1 MPNDEISELVMF
13 DPDRMDGV
21 PVPATG
27 TPFLMLKAL
36 EEANCETCEG
46 SGKIKDGHVDCPTC
60 DGSGKAAKSDSA
72 ESDQIEEEVTDEA
85 AKSIAVGFCGE
96 DTCQAC
102 KERFGPMHEELL
114 SKAKL
119 KAKARRALADSD
131 FALPEKR
138 EYPIH
143 DENHARAAL
152 SMLHNAS
159 PAEQKKIRAAV
170 RRRYPNIAQ
179 AKKSPGVPDFATQT
193 PVENGEFKDTG
204 TSGGGGL
211 MTSGVERSH
220 EDPSYSLGGQSS
232 YAIPA
237 EGKAYAPDPNPP
249 APGRQNRPSG
259 AEASPTAKAT
269 ANVITSLVE
278 AIALL
283 GEQRAAKADI
293 KTDRKH
299 ISLPNPKGQAATKPS
314 SGPWE
319 DYDSASLEQVAQMLA
334 SCSRA
339 LDAIEKREATE
350 AVNGNQGDVKDTSD
364 LQMAGHALDAALE
377 VVARLA
383 FHEGAAGTLEKSGRV
398 LSAKNEE
405 HLRAARD
412 HLSHVLAGVADP
424 NQAGD
429 DAGDPS
435 EENEIMTTVTKEDL
449 AELIA
454 KSAREAAKAERETER
469 KEAIKAAKKAAK
481 RAKKNANN
489 GGDISGAQERDEMK
503 GDIDAQLNGVPDGG
517 HVDPQFINKS
527 EKKLLKAM
535 ADQLKASTETLGR
548 VEERVTKMAARP
560 RPGGPVLDGQ
570 PRGAFPASESR
581 LQGTVTKGQEDAE
594 LEALTKQIDATN
606 DPAKLSD
613 LEQRRTL
620 LRLVK
625 AHESGQ
631 I

>member
-1 MPNDEISELVMF
+1 MDITELETL
-13 DPDRMDGV
+13 DPDRVDAVGS
-21 PVPATG
+21 AANG
-27 TPFLMLKAL
+27 APFLMLKAL
-36 EEANCETCEG
+36 GEANCETCEG
-46 SGKIKDGHVDCPTC
+46 SGKIKDGHVECPTC
-60 DGSGKAAKSDSA
+60 GGSGKAAKSDSS
-72 ESDQIEEEVTDEA
+72 ESDAIEEEVTDEA
-85 AKSIAVGFCGE
+85 AKALAVGFCGDE
-96 DTCQAC
+96 ACQAC
-102 KERFGPMHEELL
+102 KERFGPMHEELV

-119 KAKARRALADSD
+119 KAKARRALPDSD

-138 EYPIH
+138 EFPIH

-179 AKKSPGVPDFATQT
+179 AKKSPGVPDFATAT
-193 PVENGEFKDTG
+193 PVEHGEFTDTG

-211 MTSGVERSH
+211 MTTGVEHPH
-220 EDPSYSLGGQSS
+220 EDPSYALGGQSP
-232 YAIPA
+232 YVIPD
-237 EGKAYAPDPNPP
+237 EKTAYAPDPNAP
-249 APGRQNRPSG
+249 APGRENRPGG
-259 AEASPTAKAT
+259 AEASPTAKMT

-278 AIALL
+278 AIDLL
-283 GEQRAAKADI
+283 STQRAAKADT

-299 ISLPNPKGQAATKPS
+299 LALPNPKGTAASKPS

-334 SCSRA
+334 SCARA

-350 AVNGNQGDVKDTSD
+350 AVNGNQGDYKDTSD
-364 LQMAGHALDAALE
+364 LQMAGEALDAALS

-383 FHEGAAGTLEKSGRV
+383 FHEGAAGSLEKSGRV

-412 HLSHVLAGVADP
+412 HLSHVLAGVAEP
-424 NQAGD
+424 NQAGN
-429 DAGDPS
+429 DASDPS

-449 AELIA
+449 ADLIA
-454 KSAREAAKAERETER
+454 KSAAAAAKAEREAER
-469 KEAIKAAKKAAK
+469 KAAIKAAKKAAK

-489 GGDISGAQERDEMK
+489 GGDITGAQERDEMK

-517 HVDPQFINKS
+517 HVNPEFINKS
-527 EKKLLKAM
+527 EQKLLKAM
-535 ADQLKASTETLGR
+535 AAQLKASTETLGR
-548 VEERVTKMAARP
+548 VEERVTKMAQRP

-570 PRGAFPASESR
+570 PRGTFPATESR
-581 LQGTVTKGQEDAE
+581 LMGTLTKGQEDAE
-594 LEALTKQIDATN
+594 LEALAKQIEATN